1 MNSISQDMKFR
12 YSLMKYVEKFG
23 VAKACRKYN
32 KCRSY
37 IYFWKARFDG
47 SIESLAYHSRKPHSH
62 PNQHTE
68 AELTL
73 IRNMRRRNPKLGI
86 VELWARLR
94 NRGYTRCVESLWRV
108 LRREGLAEQEK
119 PKKKYKPKP
128 YEQMQYPGQ
137 RVQIDVKVV
146 PRSCI
151 ADPLLKLYQYTAIDE
166 YSRYRIRD
174 RPKLCVNLP

>member
-1 MNSISQDMKFR
+1 
-12 YSLMKYVEKFG
+12 MKYVEKFG
-23 VAKACRKYN
+23 VAKSCRKYN

-47 SIESLAYHSRKPHSH
+47 SIESLACHSRKPHSH
-62 PNQHTE
+62 PKQHTE

-94 NRGYTRCVESLWRV
+94 ERGYKRCVESLWRV
-108 LRREGLAEQEK
+108 LRREGLAEKEK

-128 YEQMQYPGQ
+128 YEQMQHPGQ

-151 ADPLLKLYQYTAIDE
+151 ADPLLKLYQYTVGR
-166 YSRYRIRD
+166 S
-174 RPKLCVNLP
+174 